1 MDHDGDGMCIGSQNE
16 HRWGIFGAAGLLL
29 RAPAEDGT
37 PLILMQHRAEW
48 TNAGGT
54 WGLPGGAIDSHE
66 SPVSGALREVYEET
80 HITVD
85 PARARWYGPTA
96 GMYYS
101 KRLTRE
107 FNPFGDR
114 VARNGERYFERV
126 NGERGL
132 WTYTTV
138 VADLNAPVAYE
149 ADEESQELAWLSE
162 DDISQLELIPG
173 FAHAWTGL
181 QTIEADLIVDG
192 ESVYASRT
200 THMWQSRRS
209 KADRMLGEI
218 AKSRPW
224 VWRRRHNM
232 DFIDEDGYANIVD
245 EPGFY
250 WTAHCTVVLGG
261 KIVGAQ
267 EDRAL
272 PYAAQSYFHTLDAEN
287 DSASFV
293 KKMVLEN
300 VAQRRDTIVVT
311 DNEDLINEL
320 PQNFTHVWDN
330 SCLFR

>member
-1 MDHDGDGMCIGSQNE
+1 MCIGPQDE
-16 HRWGIFGAAGLLL
+16 HRWGVFGAAGLLL
-29 RAPAEDGT
+29 RAPSEDGT

-66 SPVSGALREVYEET
+66 TPITGALREVHEET
-80 HITVD
+80 HIAVD
-85 PARARWYGPTA
+85 PARARWHGPTA
-96 GMYYS
+96 GMHYI
-101 KRLTRE
+101 KRFTRD
-107 FNPFGDR
+107 FDPNGDR
-114 VARNGERYFERV
+114 TARNGDRYFERV
-126 NGERGL
+126 DTERGL

-138 VADLNAPVAYE
+138 VADLNAPVPYE
-149 ADEESQELAWLSE
+149 ADEESEELAWVPEVDVSE
-162 DDISQLELIPG
+162 LDLIPG
-173 FAHAWTGL
+173 FAHAWAGL
-181 QTIEADLIVDG
+181 QTTEADLIVDG
-192 ESVYASRT
+192 ESVFAGR
-200 THMWQSRRS
+200 HKRWWENRRS

-224 VWRRRHNM
+224 VWRRRHSM
-232 DFIDEDGYANIVD
+232 DFIDEDGFANIIE

-261 KIVGAQ
+261 RIVGAQ

-272 PYAAQSYFHTLDAEN
+272 PYAAQSYFHTLDAES
-287 DSASFV
+287 DSASQV
-293 KKMVLEN
+293 EKMVLDN

-330 SCLFR
+330 SCLFS